1 MSRMPRT
8 REEASIHEGEVP
20 MKRRL
25 VKRGRTLFLGC
36 MGVCISVVA
45 LATPGSGVVS
55 NVVSRAT
62 AADAFNIK
70 FTNGDFEV
78 EMKTD
83 GPSDFITQ
91 TVAFAPG
98 GHSGWHSHSG
108 PAFVSVK
115 SGTATFYEAD
125 DPSCSPIV
133 VSAGTVFI
141 EQGEDVHIARNEG
154 TTDLVLNVLYV
165 TPVGAPQRVDQPAP
179 GNCPF

>member
-1 MSRMPRT
+1 
-8 REEASIHEGEVP
+8 
-20 MKRRL
+20 
-25 VKRGRTLFLGC
+25 
-36 MGVCISVVA
+36 MGVGISVVA

-62 AADAFNIK
+62 AADAFKIK
-70 FTNGDFEV
+70 FKNQDADFEV
-78 EMKTD
+78 SLQIK

-98 GHSGWHSHSG
+98 GTSGWHSHSG

-125 DPSCSPIV
+125 DPSCSPV
-133 VSAGTVFI
+133 VVPAGTVFI

-154 TTDLVLNVLYV
+154 TTDLVLNVLYI

-179 GNCPF
+179 GNCSF

>member
-1 MSRMPRT
+1 
-8 REEASIHEGEVP
+8 
-20 MKRRL
+20 MKRRS
-25 VKRGRTLFLGC
+25 VRVGRALFLGC
-36 MGVCISVVA
+36 LGVCISVAA

-62 AADAFNIK
+62 AADAFRIK
-70 FTNGDFEV
+70 FKNQDADFEASLQT
-78 EMKTD
+78 K

-98 GHSGWHSHSG
+98 GTSGWHSHSG

-125 DPSCSPIV
+125 DPSCSPV
-133 VSAGTVFI
+133 VVPAGTVFV

-154 TTDLVLNVLYV
+154 TTDLVLNILYI
-165 TPVGAPQRVDQPAP
+165 TPVGAPQRIDEPGA

>member
-1 MSRMPRT
+1 
-8 REEASIHEGEVP
+8 
-20 MKRRL
+20 
-25 VKRGRTLFLGC
+25 
-36 MGVCISVVA
+36 MGVCTSVVA

-62 AADAFNIK
+62 AASAFSIK
-70 FTNGDFEV
+70 FKNADFEV

-91 TVAFAPG
+91 TVAFGPG

-108 PAFVSVK
+108 PALVSVK
-115 SGTATFYEAD
+115 SGTATFYQAD
-125 DPSCSPIV
+125 DPSCSPVV

-154 TTDLVLNVLYV
+154 STDLVLNVLYI

>member
-1 MSRMPRT
+1 
-8 REEASIHEGEVP
+8 

-25 VKRGRTLFLGC
+25 AKRGGPLFLGG

-62 AADAFNIK
+62 APEAFNIK
-70 FTNGDFEV
+70 FKNRDADFEV
-78 EMKTD
+78 RVQAK

-98 GHSGWHSHSG
+98 GTSGWHSHSG

-125 DPSCSPIV
+125 DPSCSPV
-133 VSAGTVFI
+133 VVPVGTVFI

-154 TTDLVLNVLYV
+154 TTDLVLNVLYI

>member
-1 MSRMPRT
+1 
-8 REEASIHEGEVP
+8 
-20 MKRRL
+20 
-25 VKRGRTLFLGC
+25 
-36 MGVCISVVA
+36 MGVCISVLA

-62 AADAFNIK
+62 AAEAFKIK
-70 FTNGDFEV
+70 FKNQSADFEV
-78 EMKTD
+78 TLQTK

-98 GHSGWHSHSG
+98 GTSGWHSHSG

-125 DPSCSPIV
+125 DPSCSPV
-133 VSAGTVFI
+133 VVPAGTVFI

-154 TTDLVLNVLYV
+154 TTDLVLNVLYIA
-165 TPVGAPQRVDQPAP
+165 PVGAPQRVDQPAP

>member
-1 MSRMPRT
+1 
-8 REEASIHEGEVP
+8 
-20 MKRRL
+20 MKGRL
-25 VKRGRTLFLGC
+25 VKRGRTLFLGG
-36 MGVCISVVA
+36 MGVCISVAA

-62 AADAFNIK
+62 AADAFNVK
-70 FTNGDFEV
+70 FKNQDADFKV
-78 EMKTD
+78 KLQTK

-98 GHSGWHSHSG
+98 GTSGWHSHSG
-108 PAFVSVK
+108 PALVSVK

-125 DPSCSPIV
+125 DPSCSPV
-133 VSAGTVFI
+133 VVPAGTVFI

-154 TTDLVLNVLYV
+154 TTDLVLNILYI